1 MDCGVVALMGCHA
14 GCGHGRHALVC
25 GSDVGVAAGGPG
37 AEDEDAHCGLV
48 CFGVATGVGFFFG
61 VVGGCTGGGC
71 TDEQTQLKYT
81 VIPGEERSCV
91 VYTKEKKK

>member
-37 AEDEDAHCGLV
+37 AEDEDAHCG
-48 CFGVATGVGFFFG
+48 FGVFLVLSLELVSLF
-61 VVGGCTGGGC
+61 
-71 TDEQTQLKYT
+71 
-81 VIPGEERSCV
+81 
-91 VYTKEKKK
+91 

>member
-37 AEDEDAHCGLV
+37 AEDEDAHCGLGCV
-48 CFGVATGVGFFFG
+48 FVFSVATGVATGVDFFFFELL
-61 VVGGCTGGGC
+61 VV
-71 TDEQTQLKYT
+71 
-81 VIPGEERSCV
+81 V
-91 VYTKEKKK
+91 VVVVVQMNKHS

>member
-37 AEDEDAHCGLV
+37 AEDEDAHCGL
-48 CFGVATGVGFFFG
+48 
-61 VVGGCTGGGC
+61 GGGFWC
-71 TDEQTQLKYT
+71 CHWSWFLIFLELL
-81 VIPGEERSCV
+81 V
-91 VYTKEKKK
+91 VVVVVQVNKHS

>member
-37 AEDEDAHCGLV
+37 AEDEDAHCGFGV
-48 CFGVATGVGFFFG
+48 FFGVATGVGFFCFELL
-61 VVGGCTGGGC
+61 VV
-71 TDEQTQLKYT
+71 
-81 VIPGEERSCV
+81 V
-91 VYTKEKKK
+91 VVVVQMNKHS